1 MVAPNLYQ
9 IQVQHS
15 QLYLAP
21 QMPQQGAKVVQVQ
34 QPANWEIT
42 QLMDG
47 YVQMKMQGT
56 NLLMDLAGNNTN
68 NGGEVIVW
76 GNNNGENQK
85 WKLSNGKP
93 GVVPPQYQQQQ
104 QGYPMQPM
112 QPM

>member
-47 YVQMKMQGT
+47 YV
-56 NLLMDLAGNNTN
+56 
-68 NGGEVIVW
+68 
-76 GNNNGENQK
+76 
-85 WKLSNGKP
+85 
-93 GVVPPQYQQQQ
+93 
-104 QGYPMQPM
+104 
-112 QPM
+112 